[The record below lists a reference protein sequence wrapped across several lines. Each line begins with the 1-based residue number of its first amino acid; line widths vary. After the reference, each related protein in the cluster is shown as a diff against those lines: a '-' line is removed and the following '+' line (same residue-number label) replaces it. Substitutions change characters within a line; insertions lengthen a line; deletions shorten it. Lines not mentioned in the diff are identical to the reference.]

1 VSEKDDPKRAV
12 IARRI
17 REARK
22 SAGLSQGQVAKLM
35 GLQHRPIIS
44 EIEAGKRRVTAEE
57 LSKHAELFDVTVAW
71 LVGEAPE
78 SVETIDPRI
87 QLAARELKKL
97 KPEDLDR
104 LIGFSRACARK
115 TTRPIRTGAN
125 HENATD
131 VRRIFRQVRADPK
144 GHQGS
149 GQGAVAGEAR
159 PDQPDLYF
167 RFV

>member
-1 VSEKDDPKRAV
+1 MSEKDNSTRAI
-12 IARRI
+12 IANRI

-57 LSKHAELFDVTVAW
+57 LSKLAGLFDVTVAW

-78 SVETIDPRI
+78 SVETDDPRI

-104 LIGFSRACARK
+104 LMRLLASMREKDDA
-115 TTRPIRTGAN
+115 
-125 HENATD
+125 
-131 VRRIFRQVRADPK
+131 ADE
-144 GHQGS
+144 
-149 GQGAVAGEAR
+149 GEGKS
-159 PDQPDLYF
+159 
-167 RFV
+167 

>member
-35 GLQHRPIIS
+35 GLQYRPIIS

-104 LIGFSRACARK
+104 LMRLLASMRAEDDK
-115 TTRPIRTGAN
+115 TDKDGG
-125 HENATD
+125 
-131 VRRIFRQVRADPK
+131 K
-144 GHQGS
+144 S
-149 GQGAVAGEAR
+149 
-159 PDQPDLYF
+159 
-167 RFV
+167 

>member
-1 VSEKDDPKRAV
+1 MSEKDEAKRAV
-12 IARRI
+12 IAQRI

-44 EIEAGKRRVTAEE
+44 EMEAGKRRVTAEE
-57 LSKHAELFDVTVAW
+57 LSKLAELFDVTVAW

-78 SVETIDPRI
+78 SVETDDPRI

-104 LIGFSRACARK
+104 LMRLLASMRAEDDK
-115 TTRPIRTGAN
+115 T
-125 HENATD
+125 D
-131 VRRIFRQVRADPK
+131 K
-144 GHQGS
+144 GGGKS
-149 GQGAVAGEAR
+149 
-159 PDQPDLYF
+159 
-167 RFV
+167 